1 MKNQSP
7 IEILN
12 HKILL
17 YQPKGLLN
25 YVILVGQLLF
35 KHQEKHIA
43 ELLIMLHL
51 KYYKEKAMTCLLMFG
66 V

>member
-7 IEILN
+7 IETLN

-17 YQPKGLLN
+17 FQLKGLLN

-43 ELLIMLHL
+43 ALLIMLHL
-51 KYYKEKAMTCLLMFG
+51 KYYKEKVMTCLLMYG